1 MTKVFFYQVLV
12 YTILEEH
19 KKSYYNNKFKISAQT
34 WGGKSELPNGSYSI
48 SDIQVYF
55 VYIFKNMEKRL
66 IILQSES

>member
-1 MTKVFFYQVLV
+1 M
-12 YTILEEH
+12 
-19 KKSYYNNKFKISAQT
+19 SAQT